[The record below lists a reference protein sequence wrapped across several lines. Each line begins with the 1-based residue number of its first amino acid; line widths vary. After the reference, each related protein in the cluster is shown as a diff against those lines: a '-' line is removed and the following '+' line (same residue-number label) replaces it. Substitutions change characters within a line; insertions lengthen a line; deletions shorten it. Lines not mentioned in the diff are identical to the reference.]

1 MKLNSFR
8 ANPITK
14 TTIDFKMGVIREIID
29 LATPTNGDD
38 AEKKSY
44 VDVVKQAATLVF
56 ASVYFF
62 NYEMAHDDEKET
74 KFLKSRSIYGVSNDV
89 HFTVYSDKL
98 TFDMDGTY
106 EFH

>member
-44 VDVVKQAATLVF
+44 VDVVKAATLVF

-74 KFLKSRSIYGVSNDV
+74 KFLKSR
-89 HFTVYSDKL
+89 
-98 TFDMDGTY
+98 
-106 EFH
+106 